1 MPNRAASDARAR
13 MIRLET
19 RLAQAE
25 DAGAPGLLDGLLG
38 ALTPLSIVS
47 LAPSRFFV
55 LSQNVTLVEALEKLD
70 DLPAKLLKDGAFTH
84 ADLHVVLRSS
94 SHYKPDRPVHDCI
107 CYSLKRT

>member
-19 RLAQAE
+19 RHAQAE

-38 ALTPLSIVS
+38 ALTPLSNVS

-55 LSQNVTLVEALEKLD
+55 LSQNGSLVEALEKLD
-70 DLPAKLLKDGAFTH
+70 DLPAKLLKDGTFTH

-94 SHYKPDRPVHDCI
+94 SHYKPDRNVHDRI
-107 CYSLKRT
+107 CYSLKKT